1 MFFDRVNPKIS
12 VCLIVK
18 NEEKMLPD
26 CLKSVQSYV
35 EEIIVVDTGSQ
46 DRTKEI
52 AKSFGCKIFDF
63 TWNRNFAEARN
74 FSLSKATSEFILV
87 LDADERLIN
96 PEELKIAIRSSQ
108 PDTGGWFV
116 EIHSE
121 SGINQNTPDNYKN
134 SLVRL
139 FINHPNVKYQGRI
152 HEQIVESILKN
163 GYKLE
168 NTNIRIRHLGYK
180 NTEVDLRNKQLRN
193 LELLNEA
200 ILENPTDGY
209 SLFQRAK
216 TYLAINDLQNAEKD
230 IQSSLINIVDG
241 NVVMPQALN
250 YGAIIAFRNGD
261 FRKAIERALKSLEII
276 PEQTFANFVLG
287 EVYFSMNNF
296 TQAINYYSRMLIE
309 MSKNNFVAKL
319 SGDYYLPPEQLEYKI
334 GRCYLGL
341 NDTEKAK
348 EHFSFGNQ
356 MNEYDINCLVGLANI
371 YYIKGNF
378 NTALNYLNKAKS
390 INPLKEI
397 DNFIV
402 QVETAAKKSVESNN
416 NTNFNNIS
424 KPFLFLSLSMIVK
437 NEEKMLEGCLE
448 SVKGVADEIIIVDT
462 GSTDNT
468 LQIAKNYG
476 AKIIHYRWNNDF
488 AAARNESLRNCT
500 GEWILYLD
508 ADERLD
514 EYSRGKILELL
525 KSADVNTAGFMVTIE
540 SDHIQLDGSIE
551 LHRGG
556 YPRIFRNLGYPT
568 IKFEGRV
575 HEQITPS
582 IFALGKSIA
591 FSDLKIIH
599 LGYNQSKEV
608 MQEKIKRNYQ
618 LLIAH
623 VQEEP
628 LNGYA
633 WYQLGQTLA
642 QMMLFKEA
650 EDAIRF
656 SIQTGK
662 LSDSVYASA
671 ASTLAQLVG
680 NQRKYDE
687 ALYWA
692 EKSIEKAPNQV
703 YAMNLK
709 AYSLL
714 HLGKYKEA
722 EQVFIEVLAR
732 LQKMNGIPQS
742 GFDIQI
748 PENVVLVGL
757 NKAREKAAIQ
767 VN

>member
-1 MFFDRVNPKIS
+1 MFYDRTNPKIS
-12 VCLIVK
+12 LCMIVK
-18 NEEKMLPD
+18 NEEKMLED

-35 EEIIVVDTGSQ
+35 HEIIIVDTGSE
-46 DRTKEI
+46 DKTKEI
-52 AKSFGCKIFDF
+52 ANSFACRVFDF
-63 TWNRNFAEARN
+63 KWSKNFAEARN
-74 FSLSKATSEFILV
+74 FSLSKATSPFILV
-87 LDADERLIN
+87 LDADERLLN
-96 PEELKIAIRSSQ
+96 PEELKKAIRNSQ
-108 PDTGGWFV
+108 HDTGGWFV
-116 EIHSE
+116 EILSE
-121 SGINQNTPDNYKN
+121 SGTNQNNPDNYRN

-139 FINHPNVKYQGRI
+139 FINEPNVKYKGRI
-152 HEQIVESILKN
+152 HEQIVESILSN
-163 GYKLE
+163 GLKLE
-168 NTNIRIRHLGYK
+168 NTEIKVNHLGYK
-180 NTEVDLRNKQLRN
+180 NTNVSLLRNKQLRN

-200 ILENPTDGY
+200 ILENPNDGY

-216 TYLAINDLQNAEKD
+216 TYLALNQLQNAEQD
-230 IQSSLINIVDG
+230 IQSSLNNIING
-241 NVVMPQALN
+241 NIVMPQALN
-250 YGAIIAFRNGD
+250 YGAIIAYRNGD
-261 FRKAIERALKSLEII
+261 YRTAIDRAMKSLEII

-296 TQAINYYSRMLIE
+296 NFAIKHYSKMLIE
-309 MSKNNFVAKL
+309 MSKNNFAARL

-341 NDTEKAK
+341 NNPEKAK
-348 EHFSFGNQ
+348 EHFMLGYQ
-356 MNEYDINCLVGLANI
+356 MNERDINCIVGLGNI
-371 YYIKGNF
+371 EFLKQNYF
-378 NTALNYLNKAKS
+378 AALNYLKKAKS
-390 INPLKEI
+390 INPLNEI
-397 DNFIV
+397 DGFIS
-402 QVETAAKKSVESNN
+402 QVESAVRQQFQSSNSDQVN
-416 NTNFNNIS
+416 NHN
-424 KPFLFLSLSMIVK
+424 KPFLSLSMIVK
-437 NEEKMLEGCLE
+437 NEEKMLEGCLD
-448 SVKGVADEIIIVDT
+448 SVKGIVDEIIIVDT
-462 GSTDNT
+462 GSTDYT
-468 LQIAKNYG
+468 LTLAEKFG
-476 AKIIHYRWNNDF
+476 AKIYHHRWNNDF
-488 AAARNESLRNCT
+488 ASARNESLKHCT

-514 EYSRGKILELL
+514 EGCKQKIIPLL
-525 KSADVNTAGFMVTIE
+525 KSADENTAGFMLTIE
-540 SDHIQLDGSIE
+540 SDHVQLDGSVE

-671 ASTLAQLVG
+671 TSTLAQLVG

-692 EKSIEKAPNQV
+692 EKSLEKAPNQV

-714 HLGKYKEA
+714 HLRKYNEA
-722 EQVFIEVLAR
+722 EEVFIEVLER
-732 LQKMNGIPQS
+732 LHKADGIPQS

-748 PENVVLVGL
+748 PENVVLLGL
-757 NKAREKAAIQ
+757 NKAREKTI
-767 VN
+767 

>member
-1 MFFDRVNPKIS
+1 MIFDRMNPKIS
-12 VCLIVK
+12 VCMIIK
-18 NEEKMLPD
+18 NEETMLAD
-26 CLKSVQSYV
+26 CLKSVQSV
-35 EEIIVVDTGSQ
+35 ADEIIIVDTGSE
-46 DRTKEI
+46 DNSKEI
-52 AKSFGCKIFDF
+52 AISFGCRIFDF
-63 TWNRNFAEARN
+63 CWNKDFAEARN
-74 FSLSKATSEFILV
+74 FSLSKATSPFILV

-96 PEELKIAIRSSQ
+96 PEILKDAIRNSQ
-108 PDTGGWFV
+108 SDTGGWFL
-116 EIHSE
+116 EITSE
-121 SGINQNTPDNYKN
+121 SGTNQNSPDNYKN

-139 FINHPNVKYQGRI
+139 FINHPNIKYKGRI
-152 HEQIVESILKN
+152 HEQVVESILSN
-163 GYKLE
+163 GFKLE
-168 NTNIRIRHLGYK
+168 NTDLKIHHLGYK

-200 ILENPTDGY
+200 ISENPEDGY

-216 TYLAINDLQNAEKD
+216 TYLALNQLQNAEND
-230 IQSSLINIVDG
+230 IQSSLKNIKPG
-241 NVVMPQALN
+241 NIVMPQALN

-261 FRKAIERALKSLEII
+261 FRTAIERAMKSLEII

-287 EVYFSMNNF
+287 EVYFAMNNF
-296 TQAINYYSRMLIE
+296 KSAIQYYSKMLIE
-309 MSKNNFVAKL
+309 MSKNNFLASL

-341 NDTEKAK
+341 NDLKNAR

-356 MNEYDINCLVGLANI
+356 INERDINCLVGLANI
-371 YYIKGNF
+371 HFIEK
-378 NTALNYLNKAKS
+378 NYTLSLEYLRKAKT
-390 INPLKEI
+390 INPLNEI
-397 DNFIV
+397 DNFIS
-402 QVETAAKKSVESNN
+402 QVESALQNQVHSSNN
-416 NTNFNNIS
+416 IIS
-424 KPFLFLSLSMIVK
+424 NGTAKPFLTLSMIVK

-448 SVKGVADEIIIVDT
+448 SVKGVVDEIIIVDT

-468 LQIAKNYG
+468 LQIATKYG
-476 AKIIHYRWNNDF
+476 AKIFNYRWNNDF
-488 AAARNESLRNCT
+488 ASARNESLKHCT

-508 ADERLD
+508 ADERL
-514 EYSRGKILELL
+514 EEQSKLKIRNLL
-525 KSADVNTAGFMVTIE
+525 GSSQENNAGFMVTIE
-540 SDHIQLDGSIE
+540 SNHVQLDGSVE

-582 IFALGKSIA
+582 IFALGKTIA

-599 LGYNQSKEV
+599 LGYNQTKEV

-662 LSDSVYASA
+662 LADSVYASA

-692 EKSIEKAPNQV
+692 EKSLEKAPNQV
-703 YAMNLK
+703 YALNLK

-714 HLGKYKEA
+714 HLGKYKDA
-722 EQVFIEVLAR
+722 EEVFIEVLNR
-732 LQKMNGIPQS
+732 LQKSNGIPQS

-748 PENVVLVGL
+748 PEHVVMLGL
-757 NKAREKAAIQ
+757 NKVREQILK
-767 VN
+767 

>member
-1 MFFDRVNPKIS
+1 MIFDRMNPKIS
-12 VCLIVK
+12 LCMIVR
-18 NEEKMLPD
+18 NEEKMLAD
-26 CLKSVQSYV
+26 CLKSVQTKV
-35 EEIIVVDTGSQ
+35 DEIIIVDTGSE

-52 AKSFGCKIFDF
+52 AYSFGCRIFDF
-63 TWNRNFAEARN
+63 PWNKDFSAARN
-74 FSLSKATSEFILV
+74 FSLSKATSPFILV
-87 LDADERLIN
+87 LDADERLLN
-96 PEELKIAIRSSQ
+96 PEELKDSIRQSQ
-108 PDTGGWFV
+108 ADTGGWFI
-116 EIHSE
+116 EILSE
-121 SGINQNTPDNYKN
+121 SGTNQNSPDNYKN
-134 SLVRL
+134 SLIRL
-139 FINHPNVKYQGRI
+139 FINHTNIKYSGRI
-152 HEQIVESILKN
+152 HEQIVESILSN

-168 NTNIRIRHLGYK
+168 NTNLKVHHLGYK
-180 NTEVDLRNKQLRN
+180 ITEVDLRNKQIRN
-193 LELLNEA
+193 LEILNEA
-200 ILENPTDGY
+200 ISENPNDGY

-216 TYLAINDLQNAEKD
+216 TYLALNQLQNAEKD
-230 IQSSLINIVDG
+230 IQASLNNIIPG
-241 NVVMPQALN
+241 NIVMPQAMN

-261 FRKAIERALKSLEII
+261 YKSAIERASKSLEII

-296 TQAINYYSRMLIE
+296 KMAIQNYSKMLIE

-334 GRCYLGL
+334 GRCYIGL
-341 NDTEKAK
+341 NDPEKAG
-348 EHFSFGNQ
+348 EHFSYGHQINQ
-356 MNEYDINCLVGLANI
+356 MDINCLVGLANI
-371 YYIKGNF
+371 EFIKKNY
-378 NTALNYLNKAKS
+378 NTALEYLKKAKN
-390 INPLKEI
+390 INPLTEI
-397 DNFIV
+397 DSFIY
-402 QVETAAKKSVESNN
+402 QVESALNYQSKSSNDIK
-416 NTNFNNIS
+416 TIIHD
-424 KPFLFLSLSMIVK
+424 KPFLTLSMIVR

-448 SVKGVADEIIIVDT
+448 SVQGIVDEIVIVDT

-468 LQIAKNYG
+468 LKIAEKFG
-476 AKIIHYRWNNDF
+476 TKIFNFIWNNDF
-488 AAARNESLRNCT
+488 SAARNESLKHCT
-500 GEWILYLD
+500 GEWILYMD
-508 ADERLD
+508 ADERLN
-514 EYSRGKILELL
+514 EQSKQQIRQVLS
-525 KSADVNTAGFMVTIE
+525 SADENTAGFMVTIE
-540 SDHIQLDGSIE
+540 SDHVQLDGSVE

-599 LGYNQSKEV
+599 LGYNQTKEV

-692 EKSIEKAPNQV
+692 DKSLEKAPDQV
-703 YAMNLK
+703 YALNLK

-714 HLGKYKEA
+714 HLEKYQEA
-722 EQVFIEVLAR
+722 EQIFTEVLKR
-732 LQKMNGIPQS
+732 LHKSNGIPQS
-742 GFDIQI
+742 GFDVQV
-748 PENVVLVGL
+748 PENVVLTGL
-757 NKAREKAAIQ
+757 NKAKSSLHKI
-767 VN
+767 